1 MFNLFS
7 IRHPHW
13 VTLIILLLLA
23 PASRAEKPT
32 ILVLGDSISAAYG
45 MAEQDGW
52 VELLRHRLTD
62 ENSSFD
68 VINASITGDTT
79 SGGLARLQPV
89 FEKHH
94 PRILVIELGGND
106 GLRGLS
112 LKKMRKN
119 LSEMV
124 KLCHENQCQAVLLGM
139 RIPSNYG
146 EVYAER
152 FYGSFARVAEEQ
164 AIPFSP
170 FFLDG
175 VATDADL
182 MQNDGIHPNEA
193 AQPRL
198 LETAWPL
205 IEPLLTE

>member
-13 VTLIILLLLA
+13 VALIILLLLA
-23 PASRAEKPT
+23 PISRAEKPT

-45 MAEQDGW
+45 IAEQDGW
-52 VELLRHRLTD
+52 VELLRNKLVKQNHPH
-62 ENSSFD
+62 E
-68 VINASITGDTT
+68 VINASISGDTT
-79 SGGLARLQPV
+79 SGGLARLQQA
-89 FEKHH
+89 FDKHR

-119 LSEMV
+119 LSAMV
-124 KLCHENQCQAVLLGM
+124 KLCHESQCRAVLLGM

-152 FYGSFARVAEEQ
+152 FHRSFARVAEEQ
-164 AIPFSP
+164 DIPLSP
-170 FFLDG
+170 FFLEG
-175 VATDADL
+175 VATEPEL
-182 MQNDGIHPNEA
+182 MLADGIHPNQA
-193 AQPRL
+193 AQPLL

-205 IEPLLTE
+205 IESLLGE